1 MASPQ
6 FPRPPK
12 RAASAFSL
20 VEVTL
25 ALGIVSVSLL
35 SLIGLLPAGL
45 GVLRESMDQTVHAQI
60 VQRIAA
66 GVVVADFSSL
76 GNDTLTFDQEGQLL
90 PGGSEGSAQYRAT
103 IQLSNP
109 SLPGLTG
116 EEDLTRMQDHLKRV
130 RIGISRAHVP
140 NAPVVWYAIQV
151 AAR

>member
-1 MASPQ
+1 MATVL
-6 FPRPPK
+6 FPRPPQ
-12 RAASAFSL
+12 RASTAFSL

-60 VQRIAA
+60 IQRIAA
-66 GVVVADFSSL
+66 GLSTADFASH
-76 GNDTLTFDQEGQLL
+76 GGGTQAFDQEGQLV
-90 PGGSEGSAQYRAT
+90 GTGANSTVRYHAMTEESE
-103 IQLSNP
+103 P
-109 SLPGLTG
+109 SLPGLT
-116 EEDLTRMQDHLKRV
+116 EQEDVRQMQGHLKRI
-130 RIGISRAHVP
+130 RIGITRSDVP

>member
-1 MASPQ
+1 MAITLSPKHQ
-6 FPRPPK
+6 K
-12 RAASAFSL
+12 TAHAFSL

-35 SLIGLLPAGL
+35 SLLGLLPAGL

-66 GVVVADFSSL
+66 GVASSDFDAIE
-76 GNDTLTFDQEGQLL
+76 NETLAFDQEGQLL
-90 PGGSEGSAQYRAT
+90 ANTKDSATLYSVT
-103 IQLSNP
+103 IQESAP
-109 SLPGLTG
+109 SLPGLSDV
-116 EEDLTRMQDHLKRV
+116 EQMQDHLKRI
-130 RIGISRAHVP
+130 RIGISRANIP

>member
-1 MASPQ
+1 MATPQSPRSLKS
-6 FPRPPK
+6 P
-12 RAASAFSL
+12 ASAFSL

-66 GVVVADFSSL
+66 GVVSSDFTSL
-76 GNDTLTFDQEGQLL
+76 GNETLAFDQEGQLL
-90 PGGSEGSAQYRAT
+90 KGAGDSSAQYQAT
-103 IQLSNP
+103 IQQSNP
-109 SLPGLTG
+109 SLPGVTS
-116 EEDLTRMQDHLKRV
+116 EEDVAQMQSHLTRI
-130 RIGISRAHVP
+130 RIGISRAHIP